1 MGVHSKTFLIK
12 RSNKDQSQTCT
23 RPDIHILA
31 AYPVTVARPCLYTK
45 IKLTYSFPTQE
56 ATKDQPNTTIC
67 CYLFAQQAHAASA
80 SIFQAVTHEKTEA
93 RFIARGNL
101 QLESQ
106 VMAWFASRCTYL
118 VNSRGNVTR
127 AMSKA
132 NPGHLKRSRNYTSLP
147 FPFTPVPK
155 APRQEQAG
163 HSCAQLT
170 PGRLTLSSVTQ
181 A

>member
-1 MGVHSKTFLIK
+1 M
-12 RSNKDQSQTCT
+12 
-23 RPDIHILA
+23 LA
-31 AYPVTVARPCLYTK
+31 AYPVTLARPCLNTK
-45 IKLTYSFPTQE
+45 IKLMYRFPTQE
-56 ATKDQPNTTIC
+56 ATKDQPDTTIC
-67 CYLFAQQAHAASA
+67 CYLFAQEARAASA

-106 VMAWFASRCTYL
+106 FMAWFASLCTYL

-127 AMSKA
+127 AISKA
-132 NPGHLKRSRNYTSLP
+132 NPGHLKRSRNYTSLSLL
-147 FPFTPVPK
+147 FTPVPK

-163 HSCAQLT
+163 HSCARLT
-170 PGRLTLSSVTQ
+170 PGRREQEQPSVTQ